1 MKFWFRRVS
10 FPVLVVVIALALVP
24 ATRLWSVRAA
34 EAIAPSQT
42 RMARDL
48 QYLSSDELEGR
59 GVGTQGI
66 NLAADYIRN
75 QFAQAGLDVH
85 GVKGDAFQ
93 KFSAT
98 MGAQLGQP
106 NTLYYRDANGNN
118 FQWNLDTD
126 FRPMSFGGSGNFS
139 GPLVFCGYGIDA
151 PDKKYNDFAGMD
163 LKGKVVI
170 MLRRTPQQDKAG
182 SPFAG
187 PHGGL
192 TSHSELKIK
201 VSNAFGKGAA
211 AILFV
216 NDPHSG
222 RSDLANLRHR
232 LEKAQKDLPAAQKSR
247 DTLLPTEAAKIA
259 ETDRQ
264 IAALQS
270 QVQNLT
276 EEVSRGIADPL
287 MKFGYAGEESLRS
300 IPILHISR
308 AACDYA
314 LKGALGTDLNE
325 LEKAIDS
332 DLKPR
337 SAELK
342 GWSAEGTVTIHR
354 EQVEVKNIIAV
365 LPGQGPLAE
374 ETVVIGAHY
383 DHIGRGQFGS
393 LDPQGLNQI
402 HNGAD
407 DNGSGTVALLE
418 VARRLAARKE
428 KLPRRVVFIAFTA
441 EESGLI
447 GSARYCREPV
457 FPLDKT
463 VAMLNM
469 DMVGRLQEDRLVV
482 FGIGTSSIWEPL
494 VKKLGEAGKFKLSLK
509 PEGFGPSD
517 HSSFYAKQIPVLHFF
532 TGTHP
537 DYHRPGDDFEKINF
551 PGMNRIV
558 DMVEQ
563 TAIELAKAPQRPP
576 YLQVAGMASLFRDK
590 SRPYFGSIPDY
601 AREEPGSLRLSGVA
615 PQSPAAKAG
624 LQAGDRIVQFGA
636 LKVENIDDYDQA
648 LRKCEPGELVD
659 VVILRGTQR
668 MTLKVILG
676 KPRGG

>member
-1 MKFWFRRVS
+1 MTFRLRFS
-10 FPVLVVVIALALVP
+10 RPVWVGLFAITILAAARIWPV
-24 ATRLWSVRAA
+24 TAA

-48 QYLSSDELEGR
+48 QYLSADELEGR

-66 NLAADYIRN
+66 NQAADYIRN
-75 QFAQAGLDVH
+75 QFSLAGLNVQSVN
-85 GVKGDAFQ
+85 GGAFQ

-106 NTLYYRDANGNN
+106 NTFYYRDANGNN
-118 FQWNLDTD
+118 FQWNFDTD

-151 PDKKYNDFAGMD
+151 PDKKYNDFAGID
-163 LKGKVVI
+163 VKGKVVI
-170 MLRRTPQQDKAG
+170 ILRRTPRQDQAN
-182 SPFAG
+182 SPFSG
-187 PHGGL
+187 PHGSL
-192 TSHSELKIK
+192 TTHSELRTK

-216 NDPHSG
+216 NDPHTG
-222 RSDLANLRHR
+222 RSDLSNLRAR
-232 LEKAQKDLPAAQKSR
+232 LEKAQKDLPATRAAR
-247 DTLLPTEAAKIA
+247 EALAPNDTKKAA
-259 ETDRQ
+259 ELDRQ
-264 IAALQS
+264 IDALQT

-276 EEVSRGIADPL
+276 EEVNRGIADPL

-300 IPILHISR
+300 IPILHITR
-308 AACDYA
+308 AACNYA
-314 LKGALGTDLNE
+314 LKGALGTDLDQ
-325 LEKAIDS
+325 LEKQIDS

-337 SAELK
+337 SADLN

-354 EQVEVKNIIAV
+354 EQVEVKNVIGV
-365 LPGQGPLAE
+365 LPGQGPLADE
-374 ETVVIGAHY
+374 SVIIGAHY
-383 DHIGRGQFGS
+383 DHIGRGAFGS
-393 LDPQGLNQI
+393 LAPTAVNEI

-407 DNGSGTVALLE
+407 DNASGTTALLE
-418 VARRLAARKE
+418 IARRLTARKE
-428 KLPRRVVFIAFTA
+428 KLSRRVIFIAFTA

-463 VAMLNM
+463 IAMLNM
-469 DMVGRLQEDRLVV
+469 DMVGRQVDDRLIV
-482 FGIGTSSIWEPL
+482 FGTGTSPVWEPMM
-494 VKKLGEAGKFKLSLK
+494 KRLGEAGKFKLSFK

-537 DYHRPGDDFEKINF
+537 DYHRPGDDFEKINLR
-551 PGMNRIV
+551 GMNRIV
-558 DMVEQ
+558 DLVEQ
-563 TAIELAKAPQRPP
+563 AVIDVANAPKRPA
-576 YLQVAGMASLFRDK
+576 YVQVAGMASLFRDK

-601 AREEPGSLRLSGVA
+601 SREEPGSLRLSGVA

-636 LKVENIDDYDQA
+636 NKVENIDDYDLA
-648 LRKCEPGELVD
+648 LRKCEPGEVVD
-659 VVILRGTQR
+659 VIIIRGTQR

-676 KPRGG
+676 KPRGT